1 MNSKKI
7 LILKILLI
15 LRNSIISLQYF
26 VQIFTFIIYIY
37 INILMIFTLL
47 LSQKRKILKFKGKK
61 KIFNLF
67 FNFA

>member
-15 LRNSIISLQYF
+15 LRNSIINLQYF

-37 INILMIFTLL
+37 INILMIFCHVVTF
-47 LSQKRKILKFKGKK
+47 SEKK
-61 KIFNLF
+61 NIEI
-67 FNFA
+67 

>member
-37 INILMIFTLL
+37 INILMIFCHDVTF
-47 LSQKRKILKFKGKK
+47 SEKK
-61 KIFNLF
+61 NIEI
-67 FNFA
+67 

>member
-37 INILMIFTLL
+37 INILMIFCHVVTF
-47 LSQKRKILKFKGKK
+47 SEQKNIE
-61 KIFNLF
+61 I
-67 FNFA
+67 